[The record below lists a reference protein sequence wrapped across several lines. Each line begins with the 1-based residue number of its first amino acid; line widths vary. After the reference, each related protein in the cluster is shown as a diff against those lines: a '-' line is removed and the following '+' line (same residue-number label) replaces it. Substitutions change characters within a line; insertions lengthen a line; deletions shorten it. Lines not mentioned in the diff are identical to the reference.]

1 MECIDLGAI
10 QVKVAIFA
18 GGKGSRLIEETTIRP
33 KASGRD
39 RPRPLLWHIMQH
51 YSVYGHHHF
60 VLALGYMGSAI
71 KKYIA
76 ELSQYEGNLR
86 VDFTKREIYGQE
98 NSDGDFDVP
107 NPPWMVD
114 LIDTGVET
122 MTGGRLQM
130 LEHYLGRHLHAD
142 LWRRSVERGHRQ
154 AVAFHKAH
162 GRAATMTVVNP
173 HTTFGHLQFDEE
185 GRVLDFIEKP
195 DTAKNL
201 INGGFF
207 VLEPRVFDI
216 ISDVTDATVMW
227 EQAPLRKLME
237 MGELMAYQHPASGRA
252 AITWP
257 TSGGSRRCGPPA
269 NGPGR
274 PGPTGK
280 CRQAD
285 RALGRPGKL
294 KFKSD
299 DPGIGRGSHPVNG
312 CATGRSEAPRTGPTA
327 PFGVYFEGPGRPR
340 PVRRASASIRRPSG
354 IFTSS

>member
-1 MECIDLGAI
+1 LLPTCEPIVSEQQARPEIPGCSPFRGIAKEI
-10 QVKVAIFA
+10 EVKVAIFA

-33 KASGRD
+33 KPLVEIGRK
-39 RPRPLLWHIMQH
+39 PLLWHIMQH

-86 VDFTKREIYGQE
+86 VDFTTREIYGQE

-107 NPPWMVD
+107 NPPWVVD

-130 LEHYLGRHLHAD
+130 LEPYLNDGTFMLTYGDGLSNVDIDRL
-142 LWRRSVERGHRQ
+142 
-154 AVAFHKAH
+154 VAFHKAH
-162 GRAATMTVVNP
+162 GKVATMTVVNP
-173 HTTFGHLQFDEE
+173 HTTFGHLQFDDS

-195 DTAKNL
+195 DTAENL

-227 EQAPLRKLME
+227 EQDPLRKLME
-237 MGELMAYQHPASGRA
+237 MGELMAYRHPGFWSCCDHLADKRRLEAMWSSGERPWA
-252 AITWP
+252 TW
-257 TSGGSRRCGPPA
+257 A
-269 NGPGR
+269 EAEN
-274 PGPTGK
+274 
-280 CRQAD
+280 AD
-285 RALGRPGKL
+285 KLIARSVGPGKL
-294 KFKSD
+294 RFKSD
-299 DPGIGRGSHPVNG
+299 DPGIGRGSHPGEWVRY
-312 CATGRSEAPRTGPTA
+312 RS
-327 PFGVYFEGPGRPR
+327 
-340 PVRRASASIRRPSG
+340 I
-354 IFTSS
+354 